1 MNLLVQHVD
10 VSNRGAL
17 LHKNDARILGVLDG
31 DRIRIV
37 NHTNGKS
44 ESVVIDTT
52 PSLVEEGHIGVYS
65 LTFSGIG
72 LEDGHEA
79 EVFESIPPAS
89 IRTIRKK
96 MDGGRLS
103 KDEIYEVVSDI
114 VLENISLTELTAF
127 VTASYIHGLDM
138 DEVEYLTRA
147 MVDTGD
153 SLEFSTKPVVDKH
166 SIGGVPGN
174 KITLIIVPILAAAGL
189 KVPKTSSRAIT
200 GAGGTAD
207 LMEVLAPVEFSA
219 IEVQEMTEK
228 AGAVIVWGGST
239 NIAPADDRIINVEY
253 PLKIDARGQMIAS
266 VIAKKKAA
274 GADIVVIDIPVG
286 KEAKVESLQEARKLA
301 REFIEIGERLDLEVE
316 CAITFGDLPV
326 GRTIGPNLEVAEA
339 MRVLEGSPSPGSLV
353 QKSLA
358 IAGIALEM
366 AGKAARGEGEP
377 VAREILQ
384 SGAALA
390 KMKEIIAIQGGN
402 ADIKADD
409 LKPGIYMA
417 DVPAPADGYVI
428 NIANRALIT
437 IARLAGAPNDK
448 GAGIWLHAKRGSQV
462 KKGDAIMTIYA
473 DNEQKLKN
481 ALEEGRR
488 LMPILV
494 EGMLIDRL
502 PSDTL
507 HFNRMD

>member
-17 LHKNDARILGVLDG
+17 LHKSDARSIGVIDG

-37 NHTNGKS
+37 NPANGKS

-52 PSLVEEGHIGVYS
+52 PSLIEEGHIGVYS
-65 LTFSGIG
+65 LTFGSTE
-72 LEDGHEA
+72 LENGQEA

-89 IRTIRKK
+89 IKTIKKK
-96 MDGGRLS
+96 MDGGKLS
-103 KDEIYEVVSDI
+103 KDEINEVVSDI

-127 VTASYIHGLDM
+127 VIASYIHGLDM

-219 IEVQEMTEK
+219 AQVQEMTEK
-228 AGAVIVWGGST
+228 AGAVIVWGGAT
-239 NIAPADDRIINVEY
+239 NVAPADDRIINVEY

-266 VIAKKKAA
+266 VIAKKKAV

-286 KEAKVESLQEARKLA
+286 KEAKVATLQEARKLA
-301 REFIEIGERLDLEVE
+301 REFIELGERLELEVE

-339 MRVLEGSPSPGSLV
+339 LRVLEGSKSPGSLV

-358 IAGIALEM
+358 ISGIALEM
-366 AGKAARGEGEP
+366 AGKAARGEGE
-377 VAREILQ
+377 ALAKEILE
-384 SGAALA
+384 SGQALA

-402 ADIKADD
+402 AEIKAEDIQ
-409 LKPGIYMA
+409 PGVYSA
-417 DVPAPADGYVI
+417 EVPAPADGYVI
-428 NIANRALIT
+428 DIKNRGLIT

-448 GAGIWLHAKRGSQV
+448 GAGIRLHAKRGSQLR
-462 KKGDAIMTIYA
+462 KGESIMTIYA

-488 LMPILV
+488 LMPVLV

-502 PSDTL
+502 PSDAVRL
-507 HFNRMD
+507 NRMD

>member
-17 LHKNDARILGVLDG
+17 MHRSDARSLGVIDG

-52 PSLVEEGHIGVYS
+52 PSLIEEGHIGVYS
-65 LTFSGIG
+65 LTFSDIGIV
-72 LEDGHEA
+72 DGQEA
-79 EVFESIPPAS
+79 EVFESLPPAS

-96 MDGGRLS
+96 MDGGKLS
-103 KDEIYEVVSDI
+103 KDEIYEVVTDI
-114 VLENISLTELTAF
+114 VVENISQIELTAF

-153 SLEFSTKPVVDKH
+153 SLVFSTKPVVDKH

-219 IEVQEMTEK
+219 AEVQEMTEK

-286 KEAKVESLQEARKLA
+286 KEAKVETLQEARKLA
-301 REFIEIGERLDLEVE
+301 REFIELGERLDLEVE
-316 CAITFGDLPV
+316 CAITFGDSPV

-339 MRVLEGSPSPGSLV
+339 LRVLEGSKSPGSLV

-366 AGKAARGEGEP
+366 AGKAAKGEGET
-377 VAREILQ
+377 VAREILE
-384 SGAALA
+384 SGQALS
-390 KMKEIIAIQGGN
+390 KMKDIIAIQGGN
-402 ADIKADD
+402 AEIKADD
-409 LKPGIYMA
+409 LKPGEYYA
-417 DVPAPADGYVI
+417 EVPAPADGYVI
-428 NIANRALIT
+428 NINNRGLIT
-437 IARLAGAPNDK
+437 IARLAGAPNEK
-448 GAGIWLHAKRGSQV
+448 GAGIWLHAKRGAQV
-462 KKGDAIMTIYA
+462 KKGDPIMTIYA

-494 EGMLIDRL
+494 EGMLIDRI